1 MPKKHLATLPA
12 LALAL
17 ALGAAFAPAAPAQG
31 DGMTTLIP
39 SDQQWEKDKNMP
51 YGMKKILLYGD
62 PSKPGPYLYRL
73 RVPTGYKIPPVKYPD
88 ERVTTVLKG
97 VMWLAEGDRYD
108 PMKMKEYEAG
118 MMYVTPANTPHYQ
131 WARTELVLQVLG
143 FGPIEDPVT
152 YINPDDDPRQ

>member
-1 MPKKHLATLPA
+1 MLKKHLATLPA
-12 LALAL
+12 LGVAF
-17 ALGAAFAPAAPAQG
+17 ALGAAAAPAALAQG
-31 DGMTTLIP
+31 EGMTVLIP
-39 SDQQWEKDKNMP
+39 TDKQWEKDKDMP
-51 YGMKKILLYGD
+51 YGMKKLLLYGD
-62 PSKPGPYLYRL
+62 PAKPGPYVYRV

-108 PMKMKEYEAG
+108 AMKMKEYEAG
-118 MMYVTPANTPHYQ
+118 MMFVTLPNTPHYQ
-131 WARTELVLQVLG
+131 WARTELVLQVMG

>member
-1 MPKKHLATLPA
+1 MFKKQLLALPA
-12 LALAL
+12 LAFAL
-17 ALGAAFAPAAPAQG
+17 AVGAGVVPAALAQG

-39 SDQQWEKDKNMP
+39 TDKQWDKDKDMP

-62 PSKPGPYLYRL
+62 PAKAGPYMYRL

-97 VMWLAEGDRYD
+97 IMWLGEGDRYD

-131 WARTELVLQVLG
+131 WARTELVLQVVG
-143 FGPIEDPVT
+143 FGPIQDPVT